1 MAVTQASGNSQPS
14 KSWELSLY
22 ELHRSPQEA
31 ITDDTEIAVSPRS
44 LHSELMCPICL
55 DMLKNTYTT
64 KECLHRFCQDCIIT
78 ALRSGNKECPTC
90 RKKLVSKRS
99 LRPDPNFDA
108 LISKIYPSRDEYEA
122 HQERVLAK
130 LNKRHNATAL
140 SSSIEEGLK
149 VQALNRAQRVP
160 PKRKP
165 EFNLAGGE
173 LPPDD
178 SALDPAQ
185 CGGGGDGDLNG
196 DPQAPAGPEGLSL
209 APPPSAPLT
218 PPSESPQEERRLM
231 RSHSEDL
238 SSSQGCNSFQ
248 DRDSLQAMK
257 RARTSDDSSSCGDVE
272 GEGEGSID
280 LPDPSNEIELVFKP
294 HPDEVNHMFP
304 YMVRY
309 LKTSALAS
317 IDHLA
322 KYLSM
327 RIALELRDAGSMDS
341 QSSSNQ
347 NEGNCGEFTIF
358 ISPSPC
364 QFQPLNGNLTLE
376 QVNERHW
383 KVNRPLEMYFLG
395 KK

>member
-1 MAVTQASGNSQPS
+1 M
-14 KSWELSLY
+14 Y
-22 ELHRSPQEA
+22 ELHRTPQEA

-130 LNKRHNATAL
+130 LTKNHNTAAL

-160 PKRKP
+160 PKRKQ
-165 EFNLAGGE
+165 EFVLGAQQEGEVNCESMNGEAG
-173 LPPDD
+173 
-178 SALDPAQ
+178 ADPA
-185 CGGGGDGDLNG
+185 
-196 DPQAPAGPEGLSL
+196 PEGEGEVEARPL
-209 APPPSAPLT
+209 APLT
-218 PPSESPQEERRLM
+218 PPLESPQDGPRLA
-231 RSHSEDL
+231 RSLSEDL
-238 SSSQGCNSFQ
+238 SSNQMCHPMEDHN
-248 DRDSLQAMK
+248 SLQVIK
-257 RARTSDDSSSCGDVE
+257 RLRTSDESSSEGEVEAE
-272 GEGEGSID
+272 GEGEADGSVD
-280 LPDPSNEIELVFKP
+280 MPDPSNEIELVFKP
-294 HPDEVNHMFP
+294 HPSEDILGKPNLA
-304 YMVRY
+304 RY

-322 KYLSM
+322 KYMSM
-327 RIALELRDAGSMDS
+327 RIALDLRDASSLDS
-341 QSSSNQ
+341 HSSSTQ
-347 NEGNCGEFTIF
+347 NEGGLGEFTIF
-358 ISPSPC
+358 ISPSPG
-364 QFQPLNGNLTLE
+364 QFQPLSGSLTLE

-383 KVNRPLEMYFLG
+383 KANRPLEMYFLS

>member
-1 MAVTQASGNSQPS
+1 
-14 KSWELSLY
+14 
-22 ELHRSPQEA
+22 
-31 ITDDTEIAVSPRS
+31 
-44 LHSELMCPICL
+44 MCPICL

-122 HQERVLAK
+122 HQERVMAK
-130 LNKRHNATAL
+130 LNKRHNTAAL
-140 SSSIEEGLK
+140 STSIEEGLK

-160 PKRKP
+160 PKVSVITREITQQYKNAM
-165 EFNLAGGE
+165 FTFIADIS
-173 LPPDD
+173 LP
-178 SALDPAQ
+178 
-185 CGGGGDGDLNG
+185 
-196 DPQAPAGPEGLSL
+196 
-209 APPPSAPLT
+209 
-218 PPSESPQEERRLM
+218 
-231 RSHSEDL
+231 
-238 SSSQGCNSFQ
+238 
-248 DRDSLQAMK
+248 QAMK
-257 RARTSDDSSSCGDVE
+257 RPRTSDESSSCGDVE
-272 GEGEGSID
+272 GEIEGEGSLD
-280 LPDPSNEIELVFKP
+280 MPDPSNEIELVFKP
-294 HPDEVNHMFP
+294 HPDEIMHSRP

-327 RIALELRDAGSMDS
+327 RIALDLRDAGSMDS

-347 NEGNCGEFTIF
+347 NEGGCGEFTIF
-358 ISPSPC
+358 ISTYPG
-364 QFQPLNGNLTLE
+364 QFQPLTGNQTLEQVNESKSESLNGCQTLE

-383 KVNRPLEMYFLG
+383 KANRPLEMYFLS

>member
-1 MAVTQASGNSQPS
+1 MAVTQASGNSQP
-14 KSWELSLY
+14 KLSLY

-31 ITDDTEIAVSPRS
+31 ITDETEIAVSPRS

-122 HQERVLAK
+122 HQERVMAK
-130 LNKRHNATAL
+130 LNKRHNTAAL
-140 SSSIEEGLK
+140 STSIEEGLK

-160 PKRKP
+160 PKRKQ
-165 EFNLAGGE
+165 EFDLEGGE
-173 LPPDD
+173 LPPIDD
-178 SALDPAQ
+178 DPAH
-185 CGGGGDGDLNG
+185 CGDLNG
-196 DPQAPAGPEGLSL
+196 DPLAPLPPGQEGLEL
-209 APPPSAPLT
+209 APPSAPLT
-218 PPSESPQEERRLM
+218 PPLESPQEERGRLV

-238 SSSQGCNSFQ
+238 SSSQGCHSFQ
-248 DRDSLQAMK
+248 DQDSLQAMK
-257 RARTSDDSSSCGDVE
+257 RPRTSDESSSCGDVE
-272 GEGEGSID
+272 GEIEGEGSLD
-280 LPDPSNEIELVFKP
+280 MPDPSNEIELVFKP
-294 HPDEVNHMFP
+294 HPDEIMHSRP

-327 RIALELRDAGSMDS
+327 RIALDLRDAGSMDS

-347 NEGNCGEFTIF
+347 NEGGCGEFTIF
-358 ISPSPC
+358 ISTYPG
-364 QFQPLNGNLTLE
+364 QFQPLTGNQTLE

-383 KVNRPLEMYFLG
+383 KANRPLEMYFLS